1 MTVYMQGT
9 RRIDEMAANARQLAY
24 QENYSYTEG
33 WDDNVV
39 AEIFNLGLNRLYDK
53 ICQVD
58 NVANIEE
65 YVANVYAG
73 VQEYDIP
80 QAVKMGLQIVNVR
93 FLYGTQSW
101 MFVTLAQ
108 GMIQDRYSYPTN
120 IPTTFCIRNGKLL
133 LSPTPN
139 ITRAAS
145 LIVNYQ
151 KRMKKLDFRRG
162 KVTNITSPYGVIT
175 NISKANPCVV
185 TTAVNHG
192 LITGQKV
199 GINGVFEPSE
209 LIDNSYIITALADPK
224 EFSLNGVSTLTSN
237 VFSGTANWFSNPVTF
252 LLNFTVSS
260 QKDTNLQANADS
272 ILDKVDWSCIV
283 DKNGDVII
291 DAIPVSTYGLI
302 SHVLTAD
309 SNYVIPITS
318 FTAFTALLANQD
330 TAYVVTGDYTSTHS
344 QLDRQSEDLLI
355 EYCVLRLLRLQ
366 SAAEPTV
373 SQMAAEEAVLDRLAI
388 SYRRYRPSIVP
399 IIFQQR
405 LRQRQSFWGSR
416 GSGA

>member
-1 MTVYMQGT
+1 MQGT

-39 AEIFNLGLNRLYDK
+39 AEIFNLGLNRMYDK

-65 YVANVYAG
+65 YVQDVFAG

-80 QAVKMGLQIVNVR
+80 QSVKMGLQIMNVR

-139 ITRAAS
+139 ITRTAS

-151 KRMKKLDFRRG
+151 KRMRKLDFRRG
-162 KVTNITSPYGVIT
+162 KITNITSAYGVIS
-175 NISKANPCVV
+175 NISNTNPCVI
-185 TTAVNHG
+185 TTAAPHG
-192 LITGQKV
+192 LVNGQKV
-199 GINGVFEPSE
+199 GINGAFQPSE
-209 LIDNSYIITALADPK
+209 LIDNSYIITTTGLNT
-224 EFSLNGVSTLTSN
+224 FTLNGVSTLTSN

-252 LLNFTVSS
+252 LLNFTINS
-260 QKDTNLQANADS
+260 QKDVNLQANANS
-272 ILDKVDWSCIV
+272 ILDKVDWGCIV

-291 DAIPVSTYGLI
+291 DAIPISTYNQTSL
-302 SHVLTAD
+302 VLTTDA
-309 SNYVIPITS
+309 NYVIPITS
-318 FTAFTALLANQD
+318 FTAFLAFIANQD
-330 TAYVVTGDYTSTHS
+330 TPYVVTGDYTSTHS

-366 SAAEPTV
+366 SAAEPTI
-373 SQMAAEEAVLDRLAI
+373 SQMQAEEAVLDRLAI

-416 GSGA
+416 SSAT